1 MTLKSAFSLI
11 LLALAAC
18 AALAAKDRIP
28 APYFTD
34 GENLSA
40 ENCGVGEKYWVAE
53 VLFRSKIRCIGVI
66 ISQWTV
72 LTHTCELP
80 TDDITDVSVY
90 IGDCLK
96 EKYNDVTNCT
106 GKIEVRGINL
116 MNIDLLE
123 ERAYEFP
130 IYILRTKNK
139 MPANISPIC
148 LFNRGN
154 EMDLVE
160 DPQTTYFSW
169 AMLSFHEEKH
179 YKGEKMNVWWY
190 RFVKIGGKIVSDDNC
205 LEYLRRRVDI
215 AQPSLQTRFLCVRQ
229 PIFSESTGVS
239 FLMNIYRGRYFIRG
253 MTMRQLSERTYGN
266 ISNTAYVD
274 ILPYVESIVWNSDDM
289 SVLSPVPPV
298 KSIRTFRGS
307 DDLSFPNCGLKSRVV
322 RSRRETGDEVE
333 EIRSHQLILAGR
345 RALNGAHPWH
355 ATIQGDGF
363 ACGGSLVSKRAVLT
377 AAHCIEGQ
385 RAEDFE
391 VTIGMYNR
399 TVFNSTEIQIK
410 TPSRLKVH
418 PKYSRG
424 KFHYDVGLMIFDK
437 GFELTDHVR
446 PICLW
451 NEDTNL
457 DAVAG
462 KSALVAGYGY
472 FKNYSHPETLQEAQI
487 PIRSHLE
494 CYHSLRKYYGARLKP
509 GDNFCA
515 GYTNGTTVCNGDSG
529 SSLSLEKDGRWFIR
543 GIVSFAKSKKVK
555 INGAEAKVCDPDAFP
570 LFSDVAY
577 YMDWIVHNTPG
588 IYFNYLQD
596 LFPTF
601 TLPSDYK

>member
-1 MTLKSAFSLI
+1 MTLKSAFSLLLL

-53 VLFRSKIRCIGVI
+53 VSFRSKIVCFGAI
-66 ISQWTV
+66 ISHRTI
-72 LTHTCELP
+72 LTNACDLQ
-80 TDDITDVSVY
+80 TDDIRDVSVH
-90 IGDCLK
+90 IAK
-96 EKYNDVTNCT
+96 ECVKISSNT
-106 GKIEVRGINL
+106 GYGKCAGIIDIKVREVVLINS
-116 MNIDLLE
+116 DLLE

-154 EMDLVE
+154 QMDLVE
-160 DPQTTYFSW
+160 DPQSKYSSLATPAIGPETNRTSYVQIIFTSKL
-169 AMLSFHEEKH
+169 LS
-179 YKGEKMNVWWY
+179 GLN
-190 RFVKIGGKIVSDDNC
+190 IVSDDNC
-205 LEYLRRRVDI
+205 LEYSRKHHVEI
-215 AQPSLQTRFLCVRQ
+215 AQPSLQTRFVCVRQ
-229 PIFSESTGVS
+229 QKYRKHVHGSLL
-239 FLMNIYRGRYFIRG
+239 FLVNVYQGRSFIRG
-253 MTMRQLSERTYGN
+253 MTAYSDLKNGN
-266 ISNTAYVD
+266 ITYTAYID
-274 ILPYVESIVWNSDDM
+274 ILPYVESIVRNSDDM

-298 KSIRTFRGS
+298 KSIRAFRS
-307 DDLSFPNCGLKSRVV
+307 PDDLSFPNCGLKSRVV

-333 EIRSHQLILAGR
+333 EIRSRQLILAGS
-345 RALNGAHPWH
+345 RAQRGAHPWH
-355 ATIQGDGF
+355 ATVEGLGF
-363 ACGGSLVSKRAVLT
+363 SCGGSLISKRAVLT

-385 RAEDFE
+385 KAEDFE
-391 VTIGMYNR
+391 VTIGMYDKTLR
-399 TVFNSTEIQIK
+399 HSADIQIK
-410 TPSRLKVH
+410 TPSRLKIH

-424 KFHYDVGLMIFDK
+424 KFHYDVGLMIFEK

-462 KSALVAGYGY
+462 KSALVVGYGY
-472 FKNYSHPETLQEAQI
+472 FKNYSHPETLQEAEI

-515 GYTNGTTVCNGDSG
+515 GYTNGTNVCNGDSG

-543 GIVSFAKSKKVK
+543 GIVSFAKSKKVQ
-555 INGAEAKVCDPDAFP
+555 INDAEAKVCDPDAFP

-577 YMDWIVHNTPG
+577 YIDWIVHNTPD
-588 IYFNYLQD
+588 IYF
-596 LFPTF
+596 
-601 TLPSDYK
+601 DYSG